1 MSTIDLSVTP
11 YIEGNFPSYADAL
24 NAANQIMPD
33 GYAAT
38 NILERVANSI
48 QKVRRGEAAFERDGV
63 AFPNE
68 NYHFPILA
76 ALLYVATRE
85 RRLTVLDFG
94 GSLGS
99 TYFQNRKLLDGL
111 PVNWNVVEQPHYVDY
126 GKANIPEVNFYY
138 KISDLSHKNI
148 NLAIASG
155 SLIYVDDPFKYLTDL
170 LGVHAKFFIVDRT
183 YFNFEPKNRIVLQHV
198 PESIYKAVFPNTL
211 LNLAEF
217 ESLVTKFYRP
227 VFYMPAFDTTPF
239 IENNTAQI
247 TPCHGWLFEHI

>member
-1 MSTIDLSVTP
+1 MPTIDLSVTP
-11 YIEGNFPSYADAL
+11 YLEGNFSSYADAL
-24 NAANQIMPD
+24 NTANQIMPD
-33 GYAAT
+33 AYEST
-38 NILERVANSI
+38 SILQRVADSI

-99 TYFQNRKLLDGL
+99 TYFQNRKLLEGL
-111 PVNWNVVEQPHYVDY
+111 PVDWNVVEQPHYVDY
-126 GKANIPEVNFYY
+126 GNANVPEVNFCY
-138 KISDLSHKNI
+138 KISDLRHKNI
-148 NLAIASG
+148 NLAIASC
-155 SLIYVDDPFKYLTDL
+155 SLSYTDDPIKYLTDIL
-170 LGVHAKFFIVDRT
+170 NVHAKFFIVDRT
-183 YFNFEPKNRIVLQHV
+183 YFNFAPANRIALEHV
-198 PESIYKAVFPNTL
+198 PESIYKAVYPITL
-211 LNLAEF
+211 LNIAEF

-227 VFYMPAFDTTPF
+227 VFYMPAFDRLPF
-239 IENNTAQI
+239 IEDNTAQI